1 MEKMSKNFLIDTLI
15 QGKRPK
21 PEPIDP
27 PPPLIPSEQTSSR
40 EASPVQ
46 VSPIGSPTHSERHY
60 SDGSTTFCTCCMPK
74 SQQTNCQ
81 CQMCRRD
88 SYPISPMFA
97 SYPYTSSYREN
108 SMCSRRPFEREGF
121 KVPYPSPEMNIQDCP
136 PHLLPSYIRELEA
149 RRLKAQ
155 IQCGKS
161 KRIRTAYTS
170 IQLLELE
177 KEFQNNRYLS
187 RLRRI
192 QIAAMLD
199 LTEKQVKIWFQN
211 RRVKWKKDKKVPQ
224 GNDME
229 YPNSPASH

>member
-1 MEKMSKNFLIDTLI
+1 MSKSFLIDTI
-15 QGKRPK
+15 MHNRPK
-21 PEPIDP
+21 IEPIDP
-27 PPPLIPSEQTSSR
+27 PPPLIPNDQASSPRHSRTSSP
-40 EASPVQ
+40 AVISPPQ
-46 VSPIGSPTHSERHY
+46 SPHHSEKRY
-60 SDGSTTFCTCCMPK
+60 NCESTSFCTCCMPK
-74 SQQTNCQ
+74 SQQSSCQ
-81 CQMCRRD
+81 CHMCTD
-88 SYPISPMFA
+88 SSPISPMFP
-97 SYPYTSSYREN
+97 SYPYCSPYREG
-108 SMCSRRPFEREGF
+108 SMSSRHQFDREGY
-121 KVPYPSPEMNIQDCP
+121 KMSYPTMNIHDCP
-136 PHLLPSYIRELEA
+136 PHLLPSYIRELEN

-155 IQCGKS
+155 MQCGKS